1 MRVAILG
8 PTGSWRFDIKDMPM
22 TKFTMAPKF
31 IKPQAV
37 AADASTPDSETKIPL
52 DITSPVKATPQK

>member
-22 TKFTMAPKF
+22 TKFSMAPKF

-37 AADASTPDSETKIPL
+37 AADVSTPDSEIKISQ